1 MPLYEYVCK
10 HCHHKFDKILTVH
23 EHDVAKPHCPK
34 CESAS
39 VEKVIEPVVVIT
51 ASKTRS
57 W

>member
-10 HCHHKFDKILTVH
+10 HCHQKFDKLLTVH
-23 EHDVAKPHCPK
+23 EHDTAKVHCPK
-34 CESAS
+34 CASAR

-51 ASKTRS
+51 STKTRA